1 MKNPKLII
9 KYNPFTVK
17 SEFSLNDKK
26 CNDFFELTKNKRLQ
40 HWIDKIFIELFTRY
54 NCKTIE
60 IAFIG
65 TKLDAIDVQSAV
77 DLFQYQYP
85 NYQINLDDSKCKDVS
100 VDEKLNNVKELFNV
114 AQKGPFE
121 AFSAPEMKVLFDKAL
136 SPNFEVTVL
145 ATMSAGKSTLIN
157 AMLGRELMPSKN
169 EACTATISK
178 VYDHDDMGHFV
189 ARRVVE
195 GGKTTQ
201 WEDANLGLL
210 DEWNA
215 KEDTSIIEIKGNI
228 PSIDERAGIRMV
240 LVDTPG
246 PNNSRDTS
254 HREATI
260 RAIRSSQ
267 PSMVLYV
274 LNSTQLS
281 TDDDKALLGLIKD
294 VMAEGGREAQDRFIF
309 IANKID
315 NFDPEKGESVTNA
328 LKNVR
333 NYLKENGIEN
343 PLVIPVSAELTK
355 LLRIQ
360 KAGGKLTRSQ
370 RGNLSTYEEL
380 FIEEPEMN
388 MLEQAK
394 GDLSSGLYQE
404 LNSQL
409 KDAVAKGDDVAQAEL
424 LSGLPIVE
432 KMLSDYIS
440 KHALPSRI
448 KDAVDVFR
456 YIDSENKISE
466 DTLKTLESSEF
477 ERGNIVQ
484 QIENF
489 ENDKGRLD
497 QAVKFRKKLNDMTYK
512 MSLSA
517 TADRTNIDK
526 KFNAAMDEIETY
538 FQNDVSPQDAERVF
552 DIAKRKVDLLI
563 SEIQVLLEES
573 VGKEQISV
581 LDQLRNEYQQ
591 YVADI
596 LKNAFPDDCMSS
608 VKNIQA
614 SVLNMPDAADIILS
628 ATYDKTHEV
637 CTGTERH
644 GFLWLRKRNTYKTV
658 HEEKVDM
665 SVLATEFST
674 NLQEHKI
681 KQYKNAN
688 KQMEIAFDHAKTVLL
703 MQMSELDSKMNESMR
718 NLKQNMKDQGKLDN
732 EIKVM
737 KENLDWYES
746 FKVKLN
752 SVLDL

>member
-9 KYNPFTVK
+9 RYNPFTVK
-17 SEFSLNDKK
+17 SEFSLNGKL

-54 NCKTIE
+54 NCKTID
-60 IAFIG
+60 IDFIG
-65 TKLDAIDVQSAV
+65 TKLDAIDVKSAV
-77 DLFQYQYP
+77 DLFQSQYSDF
-85 NYQINLDDSKCKDVS
+85 QINLDDSKCKDVS
-100 VDEKLNNVKELFNV
+100 VDEKLNNVKALFNI

-121 AFSAPEMKVLFDKAL
+121 AFSAPGMKTLFDKAL

-178 VYDHDDMGHFV
+178 VYDHDDMAHFL

-201 WEDANLGLL
+201 WEDVNLGLL

-246 PNNSRDTS
+246 PNNSRDAS

-260 RAIRSSQ
+260 RSIRSSQ

-281 TDDDKALLGLIKD
+281 TDDDKALLGVIKD

-315 NFDPEKGESVTNA
+315 NFDPEKGELVTNA

-333 NYLKENGIEN
+333 SYLKENGIEN

-360 KAGGKLTRSQ
+360 KSGGKLTRAQ

-394 GDLSSGLYQE
+394 DDLSSGLYQE
-404 LNSQL
+404 LNAQL
-409 KDAVAKGDDVAQAEL
+409 KDAAAKDDDIAQAEI

-448 KDAVDVFR
+448 KDAVDVFK

-466 DTLKTLESSEF
+466 DTLKTLESSES
-477 ERGNIVQ
+477 ERENIVQ

-489 ENDKGRLD
+489 ENDKDRLE
-497 QAVKFRKKLNDMTYK
+497 QAVQFRKKLNDMKYK

-526 KFNAAMDEIETY
+526 KFNAAMDEIDTY
-538 FQNDVSPQDAERVF
+538 FGHDVSPQDADRIFV
-552 DIAKRKVDLLI
+552 IARRKADLLI

-573 VGKEQISV
+573 LEKEQISV
-581 LDQLRNEYQQ
+581 LNQLRDEYQQ

-628 ATYDKTHEV
+628 ATYEERHQVEN
-637 CTGTERH
+637 GTERY
-644 GFLWLRKRNTYKTV
+644 GFLWLKKRTVYKTV
-658 HEEKVDM
+658 REDKVDM
-665 SVLATEFST
+665 SVLAHEFSS
-674 NLQEHKI
+674 NLQQHKTEL
-681 KQYKNAN
+681 YENAN
-688 KQMEIAFDHAKTVLL
+688 EQMKIVFEQAKKVLLKQML
-703 MQMSELDSKMNESMR
+703 ELDSKMKDSMH
-718 NLKQNMKDQGKLDN
+718 NLKQNMKDQGKLDD

-737 KENLDWYES
+737 KENLDWYDS
-746 FKVKLN
+746 FKNRLN